1 MKPFHQFI
9 IADRELNCRA
19 QTSQRLFFFFAVAQT
34 PISIS
39 TNLRVVSFFV
49 RRRQFLLVCIDHA
62 HGEQLRGFGVARI
75 LINGWLI
82 LACSRSG
89 LARRSG
95 AVKPVL
101 ETGGTK
107 QRVLTR
113 DEAPLLKRRAEVASL
128 LVPHDRA

>member
-49 RRRQFLLVCIDHA
+49 RRRQFLLVCIDDE
-62 HGEQLRGFGVARI
+62 HGEQRRGFGVARI
-75 LINGWLI
+75 LINAIPVTRHLGEVLP
-82 LACSRSG
+82 
-89 LARRSG
+89 G
-95 AVKPVL
+95 AI
-101 ETGGTK
+101 GN
-107 QRVLTR
+107 
-113 DEAPLLKRRAEVASL
+113 
-128 LVPHDRA
+128 DRPIIDQSSD